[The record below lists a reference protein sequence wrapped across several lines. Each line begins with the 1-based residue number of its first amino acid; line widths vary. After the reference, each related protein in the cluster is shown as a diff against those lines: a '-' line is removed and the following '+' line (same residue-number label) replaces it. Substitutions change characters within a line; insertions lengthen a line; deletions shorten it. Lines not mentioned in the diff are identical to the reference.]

1 MCAPREHSCSPRELF
16 NSMKKPFFSMIY
28 EIFSM
33 IYYFNF
39 NNKCLNKFFLVSLQ
53 SYAGRRKASY
63 RHKE

>member
-1 MCAPREHSCSPRELF
+1 MICEIILMICYF
-16 NSMKKPFFSMIY
+16 NS
-28 EIFSM
+28 
-33 IYYFNF
+33 